1 MTGGSVTSLLA
12 KLAVGDRLPWKLGD
26 DGEPL
31 WLIVAEVLSP
41 TSYLVRYPDGSTE
54 ILIDSE

>member
-12 KLAVGDRLPWKLGD
+12 KLEVGDCLPWKLGD

-41 TSYLVRYPDGSTE
+41 TSYLVRYPDGTTE